1 MSARSLNLL
10 GVVLFASTLLAG
22 ASEAAPPAPATQ
34 SITLSDAVYAKPYR
48 VQLSF
53 PASNANP
60 IYPPFTFSI
69 VSGSGALPSCL
80 KLDPETNILS
90 GTPSNACRGT
100 YSFMVVETDLHGNQT
115 QQRYVVH
122 VTDGKTTVAPEPPP
136 AAAQPQP
143 AAAQP
148 SLPAVQPQPASPPPT
163 PPAAQAA
170 VAKPPATPPA
180 PTTPTNSNPVTDKPV
195 ENKPGAG
202 DKGGAPAV
210 VNPQAT
216 ANNAA
221 PAPPVDCTNVA
232 INQQIAAPAFDK
244 TTLDAGNK
252 VAITGTIPAPA
263 ASSSTA
269 GANTPDEVRV
279 CVNGAQYGDPVKV
292 DSSKFTGIT
301 IATLNNG
308 DAIFAQVVRTSS
320 TSTSESSTPAPE
332 YGQRSSTIVVG
343 ACSAV
348 GSSDVLVKPPAV
360 NAPPPGSQTVKINI
374 PLLPKDSQLRVCID
388 DRQPV
393 IADIDHSGNYSASL
407 DTPIRAGQH
416 VTIQEFTPVASGSPA
431 KYGLPSDP
439 GNASGHLYS
448 GFFGSFIGGAEQSG
462 YSSDNINTNAFVS
475 AFFRSGYFHPEKE
488 RAIAIWGR
496 IRLLSAPQQSAPNI
510 ISTFTNASGQITQ
523 SSLSSVGA
531 VTDYSLGGEYRLWQ
545 EDSLNQT
552 TSRISLIAGIGE
564 TTPLNTATPSIF
576 NAPAATTAECA
587 NFLHEN
593 LTLTSGSSLS
603 TPGCIENTAAGAAYK
618 YIAYTQQKRTD
629 FFFKYGAGVRLSRVF
644 PARGS
649 GGSPYAD
656 LLDITLGQDQSITG
670 GKTAGMVFRL
680 DGQYALPYGSLSSI
694 YFFGSSS
701 VRLRENQ
708 NLTTITLAPAT
719 GAPTLPDPTVLVLP
733 TAQPNRDFYRIGV
746 GLNLID
752 LFSSVF
758 KGPSTTQ
765 TTKTTN

>member
-1 MSARSLNLL
+1 
-10 GVVLFASTLLAG
+10 
-22 ASEAAPPAPATQ
+22 
-34 SITLSDAVYAKPYR
+34 
-48 VQLSF
+48 
-53 PASNANP
+53 
-60 IYPPFTFSI
+60 
-69 VSGSGALPSCL
+69 
-80 KLDPETNILS
+80 
-90 GTPSNACRGT
+90 
-100 YSFMVVETDLHGNQT
+100 
-115 QQRYVVH
+115 
-122 VTDGKTTVAPEPPP
+122 
-136 AAAQPQP
+136 
-143 AAAQP
+143 
-148 SLPAVQPQPASPPPT
+148 
-163 PPAAQAA
+163 
-170 VAKPPATPPA
+170 
-180 PTTPTNSNPVTDKPV
+180 
-195 ENKPGAG
+195 
-202 DKGGAPAV
+202 
-210 VNPQAT
+210 
-216 ANNAA
+216 
-221 PAPPVDCTNVA
+221 
-232 INQQIAAPAFDK
+232 
-244 TTLDAGNK
+244 
-252 VAITGTIPAPA
+252 
-263 ASSSTA
+263 
-269 GANTPDEVRV
+269 
-279 CVNGAQYGDPVKV
+279 
-292 DSSKFTGIT
+292 
-301 IATLNNG
+301 
-308 DAIFAQVVRTSS
+308 
-320 TSTSESSTPAPE
+320 
-332 YGQRSSTIVVG
+332 
-343 ACSAV
+343 
-348 GSSDVLVKPPAV
+348 V
-360 NAPPPGSQTVKINI
+360 NAPPPGSLIVNGSV
-374 PLLPKDSQLRVCID
+374 PLALKVSQVRVCLD
-388 DRQPV
+388 DRQAA
-393 IADIDHSGNYSASL
+393 IANVNVNGSYRATL
-407 DTPIRAGQH
+407 DAPIKAGQS
-416 VTIQEFTPVASGSPA
+416 VTVQAITKAADGSL
-431 KYGLPSDP
+431 KYGLPSDA

-462 YSSDNINTNAFVS
+462 YSSDNIDTNAFVS

-523 SSLSSVGA
+523 SSLSSVGT